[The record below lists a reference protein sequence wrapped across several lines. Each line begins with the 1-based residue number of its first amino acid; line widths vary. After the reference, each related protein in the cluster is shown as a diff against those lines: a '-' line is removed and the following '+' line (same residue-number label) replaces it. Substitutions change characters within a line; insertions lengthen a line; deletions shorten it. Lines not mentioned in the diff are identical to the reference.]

1 MARLGPAKSQVL
13 LLRSFHIPG
22 KNHDALLALLELWN
36 PMESYGIRSGSVWKW
51 DFKNHGRPQKVA
63 MNGEVMIN
71 HG

>member
-36 PMESYGIRSGSVWKW
+36 PMESDLDLSGNELLKTMGDLKRWPLTGK
-51 DFKNHGRPQKVA
+51 
-63 MNGEVMIN
+63 
-71 HG
+71 